1 MFELIK
7 SGGWLML
14 PIILCS
20 IVALAISAERFWTLR
35 RSNIIP
41 EGLLAKVWD
50 LRKQNQLSPENIKLL
65 KDGSPMGR
73 IIVAGLN
80 NAKFGREIMKESIED
95 VARHVVHDMER
106 FLSTLG
112 TIAAVTPLLGLLG
125 TVFGMIQVFSAIVV
139 HGSGDTAVLAGGIS
153 QALITTAAG
162 LIVAIPS
169 LFFHRYLTRR
179 IEELSVTM
187 EEEAMKLLDA
197 FQKENRSS
205 SVIFKGSVE

>member
-7 SGGWLML
+7 SGGWMML
-14 PIILCS
+14 PILVCS
-20 IVALAISAERFWTLR
+20 VVALAISAERFWTLR

-41 EGLLAKVWD
+41 EGLLTRVWD
-50 LRKQNQLSPENIKLL
+50 LRKQNQLTAENIKLL
-65 KDGSPMGR
+65 KEGSPMGR
-73 IIVAGLN
+73 IIVAGLG
-80 NAKFGREIMKESIED
+80 NARFGREMMKESIED

-112 TIAAVTPLLGLLG
+112 TIAAITPLLGLLG
-125 TVFGMIQVFSAIVV
+125 TVFGMIEVFSAIVV

-162 LIVAIPS
+162 LMVGIPS

-179 IEELSVTM
+179 IDELSVTM
-187 EEEAMKLLDA
+187 EGEAMILLDG
-197 FQKENRSS
+197 FQKENRS
-205 SVIFKGSVE
+205 